1 MDDSEKW
8 VLCFTKM
15 AAGPQYQ
22 ENQAVISTR
31 SMLDLYGR
39 VWGEMISM

>member
-1 MDDSEKW
+1 MDDSDKW

-22 ENQAVISTR
+22 ENQAVLSTR
-31 SMLDLYGR
+31 SMIDLYGR
-39 VWGEMISM
+39 VCDEMV